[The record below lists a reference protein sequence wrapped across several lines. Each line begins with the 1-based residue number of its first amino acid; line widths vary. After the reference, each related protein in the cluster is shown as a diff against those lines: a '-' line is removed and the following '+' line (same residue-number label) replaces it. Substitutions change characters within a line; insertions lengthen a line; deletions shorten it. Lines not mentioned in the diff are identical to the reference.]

1 MIAGPPYFCAVYSSF
16 DLAKKYF
23 SYYYHAS
30 NSKGH
35 GMHSPFVFDF
45 ILHVLNNNKHYEAPQ
60 ELEELRKKYLSDKE
74 KLKMIDLGAGSR
86 SGPVQEKSVSE
97 IAGSVLKNKKYAQLL
112 YRLVRHYQPSEILEL
127 GTSLGVTT
135 AYLAKAHHGA
145 MVSTIEGNP
154 FIRKKAMQGFQ
165 SLSIENIE
173 SLEGDF
179 GRVLPQVLSKKY
191 KIDLAYIDG
200 NHKKEPTLDYF
211 EEILKKTHDHSILV
225 FDDIHWSREMEE
237 AWKEIKNHPAVQ
249 YTIDIFF
256 LGFVF
261 FRKEFKVK
269 QHFSIRF

>member
-1 MIAGPPYFCAVYSSF
+1 MIVHPPYFCAVYSTF

-23 SYYYHAS
+23 SYYFHAS

-45 ILHVLNNNKHYEAPQ
+45 ILNVLNNENHYEAP
-60 ELEELRKKYLSDKE
+60 EEVESLRRKFLSDRTR
-74 KLKMIDLGAGSR
+74 LKQVDLGAGSR
-86 SGPVQEKSVSE
+86 SGLSHEKTVSE
-97 IAGSVLKNKKYAQLL
+97 IARTSLKNKKYARLL
-112 YRLVRHYQPSEILEL
+112 YRLTRHYQPSEIIEL

-135 AYLAKAHHGA
+135 AYLSLANNGA
-145 MVSTIEGNP
+145 RVSTIEGNP
-154 FIRKKAMQGFQ
+154 YIREKAMKGFQ
-165 SLSIENIE
+165 WLGIKNIE

-179 GRVLPQVLSKKY
+179 ARVLPGLLSKKN

-237 AWKEIKNHPAVQ
+237 AWEEIKRHPEVQ

>member
-1 MIAGPPYFCAVYSSF
+1 
-16 DLAKKYF
+16 
-23 SYYYHAS
+23 
-30 NSKGH
+30 
-35 GMHSPFVFDF
+35 MHSPFVFDF
-45 ILHVLNNNKHYEAPQ
+45 ILHVLKNKKNYIAPA
-60 ELEELRKKYLSDKE
+60 EVEELREKFISDKE
-74 KLKMIDLGAGSR
+74 RLTVVDLGAGSR
-86 SGPVQEKSVSE
+86 SGSGMEKSVSE
-97 IAGSVLKNKKYAQLL
+97 IAGSALKNKKYARLL
-112 YRLVRHYQPSEILEL
+112 YRLVRHYQPKDILEL

-135 AYLAKAHHGA
+135 AYLARANNEA

-154 FIRKKAMQGFQ
+154 FIRKKALEGFHF
-165 SLSIENIE
+165 LSISNIE
-173 SLEGDF
+173 SVEGNFDS
-179 GRVLPQVLSKKY
+179 VLPGVLSKKN

-237 AWKEIKNHPAVQ
+237 AWEEIKNHPAVQ

-261 FRKEFKVK
+261 FRKEFRIK